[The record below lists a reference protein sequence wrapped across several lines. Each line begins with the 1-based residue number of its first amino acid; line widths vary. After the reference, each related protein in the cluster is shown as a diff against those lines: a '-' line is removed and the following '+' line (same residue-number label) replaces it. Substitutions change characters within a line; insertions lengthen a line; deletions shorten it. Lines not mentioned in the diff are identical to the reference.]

1 MSEKDTKELEDKL
14 KAINQSFS
22 PSAPIEQRDLFF
34 GRLNQI
40 SEIEETITEKGLHC
54 VLYGERGVGKT
65 SLANII
71 QSVSGAEISVKV
83 TCNRNDTFK
92 TMWAKALSKIT
103 FWQTHRNI
111 GFNAKQN
118 DVPQQLNLFL
128 PDTTDINSTDL
139 ENIFE
144 LLQNDILI
152 IFDEFDSI
160 TDKKVKEQFAD
171 TIKSLS
177 DNVSRITILIV
188 GIAQSVNE
196 LIGNHQSL
204 ERCLKQVHLPTMS
217 REELG
222 EIVDYGFDK
231 AKIKIEHSVRKKI
244 IDFSSGFPHYTHL
257 LSKYCGHI
265 AIKRNAKLI
274 TNHDFDDSVIVAVQ
288 NAHQQVRQDF
298 QNAIITS
305 KEIGHFENV
314 LYAIAYCEKDE
325 FDSSSAN
332 EIVSEFNKITGLNLS
347 RESLTY
353 HLGTLCKVERCEILM
368 KVGGSKNIKY
378 KFRSPMFKNFV
389 QLNWYKK
396 QMVK

>member
-1 MSEKDTKELEDKL
+1 MTEKDVKDLEDKL
-14 KAINQSFS
+14 KIINQSFS

-40 SEIEETITEKGLHC
+40 SDIEDTISEKGLHC

-71 QSVSGAEISVKV
+71 QAISSADISVKV

-103 FWQTHRNI
+103 FWQTHRQI
-111 GFNAKQN
+111 GFTARENNK
-118 DVPQQLNLFL
+118 PHQLNLFL

-144 LLQNDILI
+144 LLENDVLI

-160 TDKKVKEQFAD
+160 TDKNIKEQFAD

-177 DNVSRITILIV
+177 DNVGRITILIV
-188 GIAQSVNE
+188 GIAQSVND

-222 EIVDYGFDK
+222 EIVDYGFEK
-231 AKIKIEHSVRKKI
+231 AKLKIEHIVRKKI

-257 LSKYCGHI
+257 LSKYCGQI
-265 AIKRNAKLI
+265 AIKRNGKMI
-274 TNHDFDDSVIVAVQ
+274 VNDDFDESVVLAIQ
-288 NAHQQVRQDF
+288 NTHQQVRQEF

-305 KEIGHFENV
+305 KEVGHFENV
-314 LYAIAYCEKDE
+314 LYAIACCEKDE
-325 FDSSSAN
+325 FDSSTAN
-332 EIVSEFNKITGLNLS
+332 EIVSEFNRLAGLS
-347 RESLTY
+347 VTRESLTY
-353 HLGTLCKVERCEILM
+353 HLGTLCKPERGEVLV

-396 QMVK
+396 RLIK